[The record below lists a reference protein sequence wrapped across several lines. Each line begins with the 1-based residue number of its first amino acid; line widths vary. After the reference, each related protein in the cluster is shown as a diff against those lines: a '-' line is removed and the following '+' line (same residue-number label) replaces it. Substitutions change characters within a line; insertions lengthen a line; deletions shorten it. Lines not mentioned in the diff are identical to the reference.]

1 VNVAPSAIDV
11 SSYIERQRVGGFLLR
26 TLALCVIVQMIEGFD
41 VLAPAFAAPYL
52 VSDLNINHASLGAI
66 FSAGNAGIVVG
77 TIVLGSLGDRIGRRP
92 AVLVGTLW
100 FGLFSL
106 LTGTVHSLNGLLIF
120 RFLTGLGLGGVLPA
134 TVALMA
140 EYSPRRMHGRTLT
153 LTLTAG
159 GLAFGAAI
167 GGLVAKLLLP
177 LYGWRAVFIF
187 GGVLPIL
194 LLPAMIWGLPES
206 LRFMVLKSAPV
217 DRVLAQL
224 RRIDPNAQF
233 APGTRF
239 SDTEGVRQDVPLRSL
254 FVGGWAR
261 TSVLLWALLFVAFV
275 GLTIINQWLPT
286 LLHALGLSVQDA
298 LTAAVVF
305 QIASILAAFV
315 DGYLV
320 DRLGYNAVIVG
331 NYLVAAISI
340 VLLVSFGSQT
350 GLVIPIAFILGYCFV
365 GGQSVLNGM
374 PGTFYPTFMRGTGTG
389 WALGIGRIG
398 SIVGPLLAGLL
409 LQMHWSPG
417 EVLSLGVVTGL
428 LTVAFSIVL
437 ARFSHAHIANP
448 THIGKTATSGSP

>member
-1 VNVAPSAIDV
+1 
-11 SSYIERQRVGGFLLR
+11 
-26 TLALCVIVQMIEGFD
+26 
-41 VLAPAFAAPYL
+41 
-52 VSDLNINHASLGAI
+52 
-66 FSAGNAGIVVG
+66 
-77 TIVLGSLGDRIGRRP
+77 
-92 AVLVGTLW
+92 
-100 FGLFSL
+100 
-106 LTGTVHSLNGLLIF
+106 
-120 RFLTGLGLGGVLPA
+120 
-134 TVALMA
+134 
-140 EYSPRRMHGRTLT
+140 
-153 LTLTAG
+153 
-159 GLAFGAAI
+159 
-167 GGLVAKLLLP
+167 
-177 LYGWRAVFIF
+177 
-187 GGVLPIL
+187 
-194 LLPAMIWGLPES
+194 
-206 LRFMVLKSAPV
+206 MVLKSAPV